1 MQLGS
6 QLQRNYDGWLL
17 FFSALVTAFLIFI
30 YSSLTTHHADAYNQ
44 FVVQYQKQTEDV
56 DSITEVLTYPK
67 DWQNI
72 SEPVNLG
79 MNDEPYWFRL
89 TLPATPRDKGNFLL
103 HINYPLLD
111 KLTIYFYDTV
121 NNKVVKQI
129 KGGDT
134 YKYQDRSIMIP
145 SLVYAVPASAE
156 GLQVY
161 LNVQTSG
168 TLKLPI
174 RLWNEHD
181 FLAYNST
188 DNLMLGVFLGILV
201 AIGLSNLFL
210 CITTRSFTFFV
221 YAGYVFSLAMTI
233 TALYGLGY
241 AYLWPSLSGFQS
253 LAVALFA
260 NATLMFAMI
269 FCNLILNVQDYSK
282 KLSKALNI
290 LASIFFI
297 SVIISFFLPYSILIR
312 IFLVLLAFSTI
323 FALSVGIWITL
334 KGSTVARYY
343 SFAWFILLVSAF
355 TASVDNLGILSSP
368 VPSNYLLILGAGV
381 ETLLLALV
389 LAIDY
394 SHNRETMLEVKE
406 KTLNQ
411 EQDILKA
418 REELLDVQQQ
428 YQNDLEYKVQERTLE
443 LEVAL
448 RELSSANIELENLNT
463 IDPLTGIRNRRH
475 FNKRLLAEGRRSRR
489 EQTSLSLAIIDIDHF
504 KSINDTYGHSIGDA
518 CISHLAQLLQSV
530 LKRHTDDIC
539 RYGGEEF
546 VIILPNT
553 DLEGASQVIECMRRE
568 VEKDTLEIEGHQL
581 NMTISAGV
589 ATAVIAFEAHENAL
603 FKHADSLLYQAKKAG
618 RNRIETDNFTGL
630 TS

>member
-17 FFSALVTAFLIFI
+17 FFSALVTAFFIFI
-30 YSSLTTHHADAYNQ
+30 YSSLTTHHIAAYNH
-44 FVVQYQKQTEDV
+44 FDVHYQLQTENLATISDV
-56 DSITEVLTYPK
+56 TASSPQWLEIE
-67 DWQNI
+67 
-72 SEPVNLG
+72 EPVNLG
-79 MNDEPYWFRL
+79 MKTAPYWFRL
-89 TLPATPRDKGNFLL
+89 TLPPTPKEQGRFLL
-103 HINYPLLD
+103 NINYPLLD
-111 KLTIYFYDTV
+111 NLTLYFYNPRTKTV
-121 NNKVVKQI
+121 VSQAE
-129 KGGDT
+129 GGDKLE
-134 YKYQDRSIMIP
+134 YNKRSIMLP
-145 SLVYAVPASAE
+145 SLVYVVPASSE
-156 GLQVY
+156 GLLVY
-161 LNVQTSG
+161 LKVKTSG
-168 TLKLPI
+168 TLKLPM
-174 RLWNEHD
+174 RLWEAHD
-181 FLAYNST
+181 FLAYSAT
-188 DNLMLGVFLGILV
+188 DNLMLGIFLGILV

-210 CITTRSFTFFV
+210 YITTRSVTFFI
-221 YAGYVFSLAMTI
+221 YSGYVISLAMTI

-241 AYLWPSLSGFQS
+241 AYLWPSLTGFQGQ
-253 LAVALFA
+253 AVALFA
-260 NATLMFAMI
+260 NATLMFAMV

-282 KLSKALNI
+282 KLSKALQI

-297 SVIISFFLPYSILIR
+297 NVIISFFLPYAFLIR
-312 IFLVLLAFSTI
+312 IFLVLLAFSAILT
-323 FALSVGIWITL
+323 LSIGVWIAY
-334 KGSTVARYY
+334 KGSTIARYY
-343 SFAWFILLVSAF
+343 SFAWCVLLVSAF
-355 TASVDNLGILSSP
+355 TAAVDNLGLFDSP
-368 VPSNYLLILGAGV
+368 VPSNYLLMLGAGV
-381 ETLLLALV
+381 ETLLLVLV

-394 SHNRETMLEVKE
+394 SHNRETMLEIKE
-406 KTLNQ
+406 KTLKQ

-428 YQNDLEYKVQERTLE
+428 YQDDLEYKVQERTLE

-475 FNKRLLAEGRRSRR
+475 FDKRLLAEGRRSRR

-504 KSINDTYGHSIGDA
+504 KNINDTYGHSIGDA

-546 VIILPNT
+546 VVILPNT
-553 DLEGASQVIECMRRE
+553 DLEGASQVIECMRRA

-603 FKHADSLLYQAKKAG
+603 FKHADTLLYQAKKAG